1 MVWMLFLWLLWNPL
15 TGSQASD
22 LGGLV
27 RARRQIGTGVG
38 PCLDRAA
45 HADGLCVF
53 CPPLKDL
60 PPLSGL
66 NRDLTTAWGVP
77 VELRGQDEAGWLK
90 RHSNSW
96 MRFEAGYGMC

>member
-1 MVWMLFLWLLWNPL
+1 MLFLWLLWNPL

-27 RARRQIGTGVG
+27 KSEKSDRNRSWPVSGTEPHTQVVVVFF
-38 PCLDRAA
+38 A
-45 HADGLCVF
+45 HLWKTRG
-53 CPPLKDL
+53 
-60 PPLSGL
+60 SL

-90 RHSNSW
+90 
-96 MRFEAGYGMC
+96 EAQQQLDAV